1 MGFNATFNS
10 ISAISWRRKP
20 ERTADLGQ
28 VTDKPYRVRLHTFCC
43 LQSGARTH
51 NPDVIGYSD
60 YTGKPTTLTTRP
72 PPLRIN
78 IPSNLTFIFK
88 ILFLVFILFSVSSAL
103 FTILIQSKQ
112 IYKKIFN
119 IFQGFS

>member
-51 NPDVIGYSD
+51 NPDAIGYSD

-72 PPLRIN
+72 PRQAPKAFLRTSIDAKRWN
-78 IPSNLTFIFK
+78 EHLII
-88 ILFLVFILFSVSSAL
+88 VH
-103 FTILIQSKQ
+103 TIYNAIE
-112 IYKKIFN
+112 
-119 IFQGFS
+119 